1 MHNDTTSTQV
11 KAVLYNRSGWPA
23 RSSQTLSFRY
33 YVNLSEVFSKGFTEK
48 DIQVT
53 AAYNE
58 GASLSPLKVYDA
70 SSRVYFAEI
79 DFTGVAISP
88 RGESE
93 HKKEIQ
99 FRLSAPNGLNIW
111 DASND
116 YSYQGLTSNMQKTTK
131 LPVFDDGVLVFGTLP
146 DK

>member
-1 MHNDTTSTQV
+1 STQV

-23 RSSQTLSFRY
+23 RRSQTLSFRY
-33 YVNLSEVFSKGFTEK
+33 YVNLSEVFAKGLTEK

-70 SSRVYFAEI
+70 SAHVYYAEI
-79 DFTGVAISP
+79 DFTGVVIFP
-88 RGESE
+88 GGESE

-99 FRLSAPNGLNIW
+99 FRLSAPNGSNIW

-116 YSYQGLTSNMQKTTK
+116 YSFQGLTSNMQKTPRI
-131 LPVFDDGVLVFGTLP
+131 PVFDDGSLVFGTLP

>member
-33 YVNLSEVFSKGFTEK
+33 YVNLSEVFAKGFTEK

-58 GASLSPLKVYDA
+58 GASLSPLKYMTHQAA
-70 SSRVYFAEI
+70 SI
-79 DFTGVAISP
+79 
-88 RGESE
+88 
-93 HKKEIQ
+93 
-99 FRLSAPNGLNIW
+99 L
-111 DASND
+111 
-116 YSYQGLTSNMQKTTK
+116 QKSI
-131 LPVFDDGVLVFGTLP
+131 LRA
-146 DK
+146 